1 MADPSG
7 APPQPGPNDVSTAIL
22 RPRKSPNRLMVDEA
36 ATDDSSVATLNP
48 ATMEILG
55 LFRGDT
61 IIVRGKKRCDAV
73 LICLSSDGVEE
84 GRIQVN
90 EVARNNLRGL
100 SGNIFDVYLKPYL
113 LEDMRTVGFK
123 LIETDPSE
131 FRIVAQ
137 DTVIHTEG
145 DPVKREEGESS
156 LSDVGY
162 NDIGGCRRQMAQIC
176 EPYPFATR
184 NYSSPSVS
192 NPLAVSCCSVSLVPR
207 WQTRPARSSSW
218 STAPKS

>member
-22 RPRKSPNRLMVDEA
+22 RPRKSPNQLMVDEA
-36 ATDDSSVATLNP
+36 ATDGNSVAALNP

-90 EVARNNLRGL
+90 EVARNNLH
-100 SGNIFDVYLKPYL
+100 
-113 LEDMRTVGFK
+113 MRTVGFR

-131 FRIVAQ
+131 FRTVAQ

-145 DPVKREEGESS
+145 DPVKREEEESS

-176 EPYPFATR
+176 EPYPFATC
-184 NYSSPSVS
+184 NYSSPLVS
-192 NPLAVSCCSVSLVPR
+192 NPLAVSCCSVPLVPVKLLWRER